1 MADTFVTRKS
11 SGQKSLIAPSFL
23 FVSNTTSSF
32 TLKIKNNNDEQ
43 VTCIYEINN
52 TQPIQNSIVIQAN
65 SETSEIVFSSLT
77 MGTIYLV
84 FAKFVV
90 GALESN
96 IIYFPTSTNAQN
108 PIGLNSAN
116 PGTGPVQLAANGIS
130 TNGLY
135 WLNIG
140 DGRGVAQYYCV
151 FDYPNGPYVMVA
163 QNMGPQTGNAAT
175 FGIQNTGTASN
186 GNIGSSTHFNSNIAS
201 TSTNIQATAY
211 MVTNLTGAIFYT
223 NLDTNSR
230 NAIYSELRDT
240 AGETSANSNAFTG
253 FTSPGGAI
261 FSNKTNQVT
270 SWGSTGSVIE
280 LHHGA
285 WNGNNSINY
294 IIEIGQTSRSA
305 GSGGSTNLRG
315 FDSQGTRIFSFNT
328 NYTTTGSIDY
338 HFIKL

>member
-65 SETSEIVFSSLT
+65 SETSDIVFSSLT

-90 GALESN
+90 DALESN
-96 IIYFPTSTNAQN
+96 IIYFPTLTNTQSS
-108 PIGLNSAN
+108 IGLNSST

-163 QNMGPQTGNAAT
+163 QYMSSRTGNSAT

-201 TSTNIQATAY
+201 TGTNIQASAY
-211 MVTNLTGAIFYT
+211 MVTNSSGAIFYT
-223 NLDTNSR
+223 NLNTSSR

-240 AGETSANSNAFTG
+240 AGETSAGTNANTS

-261 FSNKTNQVT
+261 FSNKTNQLS
-270 SWGSTGSVIE
+270 SWGSTGSIIE
-280 LHHGA
+280 LHHGG
-285 WNGNNSINY
+285 WSGGSGINY

-305 GSGGSTNLRG
+305 GSGGYSNLRG
-315 FDSQGTRIFSFNT
+315 FQGQGNGIFNF
-328 NYTTTGSIDY
+328 GSMYSGTIDY